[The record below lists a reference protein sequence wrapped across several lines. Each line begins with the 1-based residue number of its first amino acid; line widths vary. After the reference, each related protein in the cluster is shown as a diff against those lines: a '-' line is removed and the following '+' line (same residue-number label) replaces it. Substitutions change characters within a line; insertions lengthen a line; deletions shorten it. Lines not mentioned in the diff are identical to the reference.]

1 MAQESRPQ
9 DVGHRRCAHRRAGVA
24 GVGLL
29 DAIHRERSDGVDRQL
44 VDLRRHRLNRT
55 NAPST
60 ERWHRGRIATI
71 GIVTAPT
78 PVAPVRL
85 PPPRVI
91 VLGDLVLDVVLQASA
106 PIETGTDV
114 PGRVEIR
121 QGGSAANVARWLAR
135 LGTRSQLV
143 CAIGRDGAGR
153 SLVAQLRR
161 DDVTVH
167 AVRIAGY
174 RTGRIGVLVAPS
186 GERSFVADRRAATR
200 MEPDDLHADW
210 FDGVDLL
217 HLPAYSL
224 LVEPLGSAG
233 VRAVELT
240 RARGSRGARVSV
252 DLASVGPLLA
262 HGRREARELVAR
274 IQPDIVFATESEAE
288 ALMGRAPEG
297 LLEHAHV
304 AVIKRGPRGARVF
317 ARDETPTEPPLRFDI
332 ATTPVAAED
341 TTGAGDAFDAGF
353 IAGWLAALR
362 TGHGGTDALHRAT
375 MAGHRA
381 AARHLRSPRTELPPG

>member
-1 MAQESRPQ
+1 
-9 DVGHRRCAHRRAGVA
+9 
-24 GVGLL
+24 
-29 DAIHRERSDGVDRQL
+29 
-44 VDLRRHRLNRT
+44 
-55 NAPST
+55 
-60 ERWHRGRIATI
+60 
-71 GIVTAPT
+71 VTAAQI
-78 PVAPVRL
+78 VPVR
-85 PPPRVI
+85 PAPPRVI
-91 VLGDLVLDVVLQASA
+91 VVGDLVLDVVLQASA
-106 PIETGTDV
+106 PIESGTDV

-135 LGTRSQLV
+135 LGARARLV

-161 DDVTVH
+161 DDVAVH
-167 AVRIAGY
+167 AVRIAGH

-200 MEPDDLHADW
+200 LEPDDLKTEW

-233 VRAVELT
+233 LRAVELA
-240 RARGSRGARVSV
+240 RARGARVSV

-262 HGRREARELVAR
+262 HGRREARDLVAR
-274 IQPDIVFATESEAE
+274 VRPDVVFATEAEAE
-288 ALMGRAPEG
+288 ALLGRHAPDG
-297 LLEHAHV
+297 LLDHASV
-304 AVIKRGPRGARVF
+304 AVIKRGSRGARVF
-317 ARDETPTEPPLRFDI
+317 ARVGLGSGEGEPEPPLQFDV
-332 ATTPVAAED
+332 ATTAVAVED

-353 IAGWLAALR
+353 IHGWLGALAS
-362 TGHGGTDALHRAT
+362 GHGGASALHRAT
-375 MAGHRA
+375 VSGHRA

>member
-1 MAQESRPQ
+1 M
-9 DVGHRRCAHRRAGVA
+9 
-24 GVGLL
+24 L
-29 DAIHRERSDGVDRQL
+29 
-44 VDLRRHRLNRT
+44 
-55 NAPST
+55 
-60 ERWHRGRIATI
+60 
-71 GIVTAPT
+71 
-78 PVAPVRL
+78 
-85 PPPRVI
+85 

-135 LGTRSQLV
+135 LGTRSSLV

-161 DDVTVH
+161 DDVNVH
-167 AVRIAGY
+167 AVRIAGH

-200 MEPDDLHADW
+200 MEPEDLKTEW
-210 FDGVDLL
+210 FDGVDLI

-233 VRAVELT
+233 VKAVELT
-240 RARGSRGARVSV
+240 RARGAKGARVSV
-252 DLASVGPLLA
+252 DLASVGPLLT
-262 HGRREARELVAR
+262 HGRREARELVAGLK
-274 IQPDIVFATESEAE
+274 PDLIFATESEAE
-288 ALMGRAPEG
+288 ALLGRHAPEG
-297 LLEHAHV
+297 LLDHAAV

-317 ARDETPTEPPLRFDI
+317 ARIDHGLAEPEPPLQFDV

-353 IAGWLAALR
+353 IAGWLGALR
-362 TGHGGTDALHRAT
+362 SGHGAADSLHRAT
-375 MAGHRA
+375 MNGHRA
-381 AARHLRSPRTELPPG
+381 AARHLKSPRSELPPG

>member
-1 MAQESRPQ
+1 
-9 DVGHRRCAHRRAGVA
+9 
-24 GVGLL
+24 
-29 DAIHRERSDGVDRQL
+29 
-44 VDLRRHRLNRT
+44 
-55 NAPST
+55 
-60 ERWHRGRIATI
+60 
-71 GIVTAPT
+71 VTAP
-78 PVAPVRL
+78 A
-85 PPPRVI
+85 RVL
-91 VLGDLVLDVVLQASA
+91 VLGDLVLDVVLRASA

-135 LGTRSQLV
+135 LGARSSLV
-143 CAIGRDGAGR
+143 CAVGRDGAGR
-153 SLVAQLRR
+153 SLVAQLSR
-161 DDVTVH
+161 DDVTVR
-167 AVRIAGY
+167 AIRVAGH

-200 MEPDDLHADW
+200 MEPGDLKPEW
-210 FDGVDLL
+210 FDGIELI

-240 RARGSRGARVSV
+240 RSRGARGALVSV
-252 DLASVGPLLA
+252 DLASVGPLLT

-274 IQPDIVFATESEAE
+274 LKPDLVFATESEAE
-288 ALMGRAPEG
+288 ALLGRHAPEG
-297 LLEHAHV
+297 LLDNAKV

-317 ARDETPTEPPLRFDI
+317 ARDDATPGEPPLQFDV

-353 IAGWLAALR
+353 IAGWLGAIR
-362 TGHGGTDALHRAT
+362 GGHTGANALHRAT
-375 MAGHRA
+375 MNGHRT

>member
-1 MAQESRPQ
+1 M
-9 DVGHRRCAHRRAGVA
+9 
-24 GVGLL
+24 
-29 DAIHRERSDGVDRQL
+29 
-44 VDLRRHRLNRT
+44 
-55 NAPST
+55 
-60 ERWHRGRIATI
+60 
-71 GIVTAPT
+71 TAPAPT
-78 PVAPVRL
+78 SPVRTA
-85 PPPRVI
+85 PPRVL
-91 VLGDLVLDVVLQASA
+91 VLGDLVLDVVLRADA

-135 LGTRSQLV
+135 LGVRSQLV

-153 SLVAQLRR
+153 SLVAQLHR
-161 DDVTVH
+161 DDVNVH
-167 AVRIAGY
+167 AIRIAGH

-186 GERSFVADRRAATR
+186 GERSFVADRRAATMMR
-200 MEPDDLHADW
+200 PEDLKTEW
-210 FDGVDLL
+210 FDRVELL

-240 RARGSRGARVSV
+240 RSRGARGALVSV

-262 HGRREARELVAR
+262 HGRREARELVNR
-274 IQPDIVFATESEAE
+274 IQPDLVFATESEAE
-288 ALMGRAPEG
+288 ALLGRHAPEG
-297 LLEHAHV
+297 LLADARV
-304 AVIKRGPRGARVF
+304 AVIKRGARGARVF
-317 ARDETPTEPPLRFDI
+317 ARDDATPGEEPLRFDI

-353 IAGWLAALR
+353 IAGWLGALR
-362 TGHGGTDALHRAT
+362 TGRGGADALHRAT
-375 MAGHRA
+375 MAGHRS